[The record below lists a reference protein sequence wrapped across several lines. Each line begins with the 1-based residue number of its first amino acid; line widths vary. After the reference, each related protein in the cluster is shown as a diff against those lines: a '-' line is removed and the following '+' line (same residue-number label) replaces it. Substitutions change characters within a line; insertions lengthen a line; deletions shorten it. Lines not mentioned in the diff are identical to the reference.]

1 MKYLVRAAL
10 LFVPLFLIG
19 EIFVPVS
26 EEYSAA
32 KAVPYE
38 EQKDGFENF
47 EDVNKQD
54 SGLPTNPME
63 LMRLLEKY
71 SSMNKSTEPSDAID
85 QALEVFNEQSEQ
97 NFSINN

>member
-38 EQKDGFENF
+38 EQ
-47 EDVNKQD
+47 
-54 SGLPTNPME
+54 
-63 LMRLLEKY
+63 
-71 SSMNKSTEPSDAID
+71 
-85 QALEVFNEQSEQ
+85 
-97 NFSINN
+97 